1 MHIPAMSL
9 LVNVLLY
16 PFLLK
21 LIRMLNNTVDLKKN
35 TNFTNVKSVNSS
47 IRTNVITTS
56 PRRSPNSNCSH
67 FIEMIAEQ
75 ILFLFV

>member
-35 TNFTNVKSVNSS
+35 TNFNLN
-47 IRTNVITTS
+47 
-56 PRRSPNSNCSH
+56 
-67 FIEMIAEQ
+67 
-75 ILFLFV
+75 